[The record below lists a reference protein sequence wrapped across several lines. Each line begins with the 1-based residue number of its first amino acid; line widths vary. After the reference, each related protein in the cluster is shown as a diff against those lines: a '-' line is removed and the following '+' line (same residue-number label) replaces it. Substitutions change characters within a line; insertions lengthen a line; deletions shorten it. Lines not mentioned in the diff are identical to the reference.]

1 MDKKQ
6 VNDRVIIAINYILK
20 FRADLTKS
28 MLSEQLGLTPTSL
41 SHILSSRMNVGVDV
55 MSALCLRFQ
64 IPADWLLTGRGNMVS
79 DSESD
84 PSLSH
89 MGMVM
94 QLVETIKLQAEDIG
108 KLKARI
114 NQLETEAEIKR
125 LEYEKNVVNV
135 VKNNDEAVDHP
146 KKPRKRRISESR
158 KKNIKA
164 PEE

>member
-20 FRADLTKS
+20 FRPDIS
-28 MLSEQLGLTPTSL
+28 RSILSELLEITPTSL
-41 SHILSSRMNVGVDV
+41 SHILGSRMNVGVEI
-55 MSALCLRFQ
+55 MTALCLRFQ
-64 IPADWLLTGRGNMVS
+64 ISADWLLTGRGNMVS
-79 DSESD
+79 DSEAD

-114 NQLETEAEIKR
+114 NQLEAETEIKR
-125 LEYEKNVVNV
+125 LAEAKNIVED
-135 VKNNDEAVDHP
+135 VKNTDKAKDNS
-146 KKPRKRRISESR
+146 KKP
-158 KKNIKA
+158 
-164 PEE
+164 

>member
-20 FRADLTKS
+20 FRPDIS
-28 MLSEQLGLTPTSL
+28 RSILSELLEITPTSL
-41 SHILSSRMNVGVDV
+41 SHILGSRMNVGVEV
-55 MSALCLRFQ
+55 MTALCLRFQ
-64 IPADWLLTGRGNMVS
+64 ISADWLLTGRGNMVS
-79 DSESD
+79 DSEAD

-114 NQLETEAEIKR
+114 NQLEAETEIKR
-125 LEYEKNVVNV
+125 LAEAKNIVED
-135 VKNNDEAVDHP
+135 VKNTDKAKDNS
-146 KKPRKRRISESR
+146 KKP
-158 KKNIKA
+158 
-164 PEE
+164 

>member
-20 FRADLTKS
+20 FRPDISKS
-28 MLSEQLGLTPTSL
+28 MLSELLELTPTSL
-41 SHILSSRMNVGVDV
+41 SHILGSRMNVGVEV
-55 MSALCLRFQ
+55 MTALCLRFQ
-64 IPADWLLTGRGNMVS
+64 ISADWLLTGRGNMVS
-79 DSESD
+79 DSEAD

-114 NQLETEAEIKR
+114 NQLEAEAEIKR
-125 LEYEKNVVNV
+125 LAEAKNIVED
-135 VKNNDEAVDHP
+135 VKNTDKAKDNS
-146 KKPRKRRISESR
+146 KKPRKRKISKSR
-158 KKNIKA
+158 KKNIKVS
-164 PEE
+164 EE